1 MKSAILALLVASASA
16 AKLQDSEP
24 YFNEPAF
31 HDRMPA
37 GAGFV
42 QVKTS
47 ACLAHKVDGITCIG
61 DDQLFASGM

>member
-16 AKLQDSEP
+16 AKLHDSDA

-31 HDRMPA
+31 HDRMAA

-42 QVKTS
+42 
-47 ACLAHKVDGITCIG
+47 
-61 DDQLFASGM
+61 